1 MKETLILD
9 EEIDAIVDWI
19 LVYEWEKHDF
29 EGVVDAVVLAH
40 QLLALDAH
48 DFRVVCKLCDCEGE
62 LRSTNTR
69 LLNIIVVE
77 KSTKRN
83 K

>member
-40 QLLALDAH
+40 
-48 DFRVVCKLCDCEGE
+48 
-62 LRSTNTR
+62 
-69 LLNIIVVE
+69 
-77 KSTKRN
+77 
-83 K
+83 